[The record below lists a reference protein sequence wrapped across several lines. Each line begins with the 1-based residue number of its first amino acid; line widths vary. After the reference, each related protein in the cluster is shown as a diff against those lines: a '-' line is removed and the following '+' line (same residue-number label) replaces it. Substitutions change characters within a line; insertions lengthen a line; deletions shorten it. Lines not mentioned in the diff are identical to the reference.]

1 MLDRQGVIPRGC
13 HLGPDLHDRHT
24 VVSDAF
30 GLVVAGAHEQPIEPA
45 LEPIRVAKRSEL
57 PPRGD
62 DGDLD
67 SVLCKVDIA
76 QDPIRDGHA
85 GVPEL
90 SYQRDEGL
98 FVTLLSPL
106 DVARCIPTPR
116 TEPSWLAYKQERART
131 QTVRYPLTER
141 RTGS

>member
-106 DVARCIPTPR
+106 DDCSLHPDSLARSLAGSR
-116 TEPSWLAYKQERART
+116 TSKSEPGRKQFDIR
-131 QTVRYPLTER
+131 
-141 RTGS
+141 